1 MCSKWGENL
10 KVPKY
15 LFKKTIEIRNLQ
27 SKQKDIE
34 DEVLK
39 WFEEK
44 GIDIDDEDF
53 IDSVGGYISNG
64 DYENLEQFQWAV
76 DNYLRKLDRKS

>member
-1 MCSKWGENL
+1 M
-10 KVPKY
+10 PKY

-34 DEVLK
+34 DEILK

-44 GIDIDDEDF
+44 GIDIDDKDF

-76 DNYLRKLDRKS
+76 DNYIRKRDRKF